1 MTGRERTHIKRDLP
15 NYRWFL
21 LVLPAVVSSCSN
33 ERSNVSLNVSLPL
46 SLSLDSV
53 SRRRCVCQ
61 QKIAPFSWIWVLL
74 DSVSSKETRR
84 QLSVSTIAIAKSTKG
99 NTTTYVRISFQS
111 NRYYNSRGNQKGN
124 RELLLPSWYFET
136 LWWWLW
142 LLHKLCHSVH
152 P

>member
-1 MTGRERTHIKRDLP
+1 MHIKRDLP
-15 NYRWFL
+15 NFRWFL

-84 QLSVSTIAIAKSTKG
+84 QLSVSRATSAICEVHEGKH
-99 NTTTYVRISFQS
+99 
-111 NRYYNSRGNQKGN
+111 YYYLRTNIIPIEQI
-124 RELLLPSWYFET
+124 L
-136 LWWWLW
+136 
-142 LLHKLCHSVH
+142 
-152 P
+152 